1 LSAPPDRREVA
12 ARWLRWAVEDL
23 LLAEHTAADEDL
35 VPRGSCIWAHQAAEK
50 AIKALLIARD
60 IDPPKLHD
68 LDRLVTRLPEADA
81 SAFDGIDLPE
91 LTRWSIEGRYPAD
104 LDEATRADGLR
115 AIELAHSVIAA
126 VEARVGHPAS

>member
-1 LSAPPDRREVA
+1 MSAPPDRREVA
-12 ARWLRWAVEDL
+12 ARWLRWAAEDL
-23 LLAEHTAADEDL
+23 ALAEHTAADEDL
-35 VPRGSCIWAHQAAEK
+35 VPRGACIWAHQAAEK

-68 LDRLVTRLPEADA
+68 LDRLVSRLPEADA

-91 LTRWSIEGRYPAD
+91 LTRWSIEGRYRAD

-115 AIELAHSVIAA
+115 AIELAQSVITA
-126 VEARVGHPAS
+126 VEARVGHPTS